1 MTGSVTFKPRRSL
14 DWRRAARLWVKGIAP
29 AMIAAELG
37 IDEEHFW
44 AHRERSLRFRR
55 FIQIARA
62 QAIQDCR
69 DQMVN
74 LAGNKQKQA
83 VS

>member
-1 MTGSVTFKPRRSL
+1 MASESASSPRRSL

-29 AMIAAELG
+29 ATIAAELG

-44 AHRERSLRFRR
+44 AHRERSPRFRR
-55 FIQIARA
+55 FVQIARA
-62 QAIQDCR
+62 QAIQECR

-74 LAGNKQKQA
+74 LVGNKQKQA